1 VLLDQA
7 AHRTER
13 IAMQAIEQSARR
25 FGLLQS
31 LPVLT
36 ILLERHLAD
45 LFQKFLLALCQKQDL
60 VLPKVLSIS

>member
-13 IAMQAIEQSARR
+13 IAMQAMEQSAWG

-36 ILLERHLAD
+36 ILLERHLKAD
-45 LFQKFLLALCQKQDL
+45 T
-60 VLPKVLSIS
+60 